1 MHPLAGEDAL
11 RMVTNAMRQTIITLL
26 TASSLVLA
34 LGCGGQKKPEPAKEA
49 PAKAEAKETPR
60 AEKPPPPKPPVGADE
75 EEEELPDD
83 PGEDNKAKDP
93 EEDDDAEG
101 DATGGVE

>member
-1 MHPLAGEDAL
+1 
-11 RMVTNAMRQTIITLL
+11 MRQTIIPLL

-49 PAKAEAKETPR
+49 PAKAEAKDAPQVREQ
-60 AEKPPPPKPPVGADE
+60 PPPKPPPPMPEDD
-75 EEEELPDD
+75 EEELPDD
-83 PGEDNKAKDP
+83 PGEDNKAAKPED
-93 EEDDDAEG
+93 EEDEDD